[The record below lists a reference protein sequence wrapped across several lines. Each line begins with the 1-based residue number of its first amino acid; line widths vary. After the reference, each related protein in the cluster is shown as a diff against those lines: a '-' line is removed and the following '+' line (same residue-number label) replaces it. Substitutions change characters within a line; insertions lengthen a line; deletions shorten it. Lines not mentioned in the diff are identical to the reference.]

1 MARNY
6 RSEYKK
12 YHAKPVQKK
21 RRAGRN
27 AARNKLLASG
37 GVSKGDRRDVHH
49 KDRNPNNNKRSNL
62 AVTSRTANR
71 RRNGKR

>member
-6 RSEYKK
+6 RSEYKN

-27 AARNKLLASG
+27 AGRNKLLASG
-37 GVSKGDRRDVHH
+37 AVSKGDKRDVHH